1 MIYITTKNV
10 KQIIRDSH
18 EVRDDLLKK
27 NEHLESELEQA
38 NKSLEYW
45 KNKADQLESDLF
57 DSSITNDLYDK
68 GIKNR
73 DGYYRI
79 VAYNPTRLDSKTVAN
94 AMNKMFGGGFDTKPI
109 YTFNQ
114 LIKKIKST
122 NTDLTAYTIL
132 ESNYK

>member
-10 KQIIRDSH
+10 KQIIRDGN
-18 EVRDDLLKK
+18 EVRNDLIKK
-27 NEHLESELEQA
+27 NQQLENDLDSA
-38 NKSLEYW
+38 NKSLKYL
-45 KNKADQLESDLF
+45 KNKAARLESDLF
-57 DSSITNDLYDK
+57 DSSIINDLYDK

-79 VAYNPTRLDSKTVAN
+79 VAYNPTKLDSKTVAN

-109 YTFNQ
+109 YAFNQ

-122 NTDLTAYTIL
+122 NTDLAAYTIL

>member
-1 MIYITTKNV
+1 MIYIATKNV
-10 KQIIRDSH
+10 KQIIRDSQ
-18 EVRDDLLKK
+18 EVRDDLTKK
-27 NEHLESELEQA
+27 NEYLEKELDQTS
-38 NKSLEYW
+38 KSLEYW
-45 KNKADQLESDLF
+45 QNKAAKLESDLF
-57 DSSITNDLYDK
+57 DSSIINDLYDK

-79 VAYNPTRLDSKTVAN
+79 VAYNPTKFDSKTVAN